1 MKRILEYIWQLPQ
14 NLCGVVYK
22 SICKGNILY
31 HDLAS
36 DLGANIVL
44 KDTRGSVSLGKYV
57 FIYSKDRELQ
67 DTIIHEL
74 GHVKQSKILGP
85 LYLIVIGIPS
95 ILHCWYN
102 DFIDCCRK
110 DGKYHYEHFYTEAWA
125 EKLMEKEKKEVIK
138 FAYMK

>member
-1 MKRILEYIWQLPQ
+1 MAGKFLNTQYFDTVDKIVEM
-14 NLCGVVYK
+14 NE
-22 SICKGNILY
+22 
-31 HDLAS
+31 DLINAAS
-36 DLGANIVL
+36 DLGANIFL
-44 KDTRGSVSLGKYV
+44 KSSKGSVSLGKYV
-57 FIYSKDRELQ
+57 FIYSEDRELQ

-125 EKLMEKEKKEVIK
+125 EKLMEKEKKEVIR

>member
-1 MKRILEYIWQLPQ
+1 MKKILEYIWQLPQ
-14 NLCGVVYK
+14 NLCGLVYK
-22 SICKGNILY
+22 FICKGNRLY
-31 HDLAS
+31 HSLAS
-36 DLGANIVL
+36 DIGANIFL
-44 KDTRGSVSLGKYV
+44 KNSKGSVSLGKYV
-57 FIYSKDRELQ
+57 FIYSEDRELQ

-110 DGKYHYEHFYTEAWA
+110 DGKYHYEHFYTEDWA
-125 EKLMEKEKKEVIK
+125 EKLMEKEKKK
-138 FAYMK
+138 